1 VVDCR
6 RVFGARIY
14 EVIFN
19 WDYYGRTCRPIEI

>member
-1 VVDCR
+1 
-6 RVFGARIY
+6 VFGARIY